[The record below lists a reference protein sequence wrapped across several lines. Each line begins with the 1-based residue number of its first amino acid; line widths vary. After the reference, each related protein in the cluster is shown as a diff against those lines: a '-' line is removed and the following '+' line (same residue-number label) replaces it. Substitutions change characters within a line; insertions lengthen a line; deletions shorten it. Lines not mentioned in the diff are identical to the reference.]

1 VTSADVAEPRLGPG
15 DVVVRVERA
24 GICGSDV
31 NRFLYGSHPWPSG
44 FIMGHESA
52 ARSSR
57 SAPESAK
64 RTSATRCSSSP
75 RSAAARASHGWNLA
89 AVEPAVACARKGGT
103 IVLLGIMHEPVTLDY
118 KAILMRARGS
128 IRAARHRGDSLDRI
142 VSDGLE
148 PLARSKAD
156 HVKIQVS
163 PHDS

>member
-1 VTSADVAEPRLGPG
+1 VTSADVAEPRPGPG

-89 AVEPAVACARKGGT
+89 AVEHRRRVRAQGRHDRPARRHARAGDARLQGHPDARS
-103 IVLLGIMHEPVTLDY
+103 GIDPSRTSP
-118 KAILMRARGS
+118 RRFPSTGS
-128 IRAARHRGDSLDRI
+128 
-142 VSDGLE
+142 SDGLE

-156 HVKIQVS
+156 HVKIQVCL
-163 PHDS
+163 HDS